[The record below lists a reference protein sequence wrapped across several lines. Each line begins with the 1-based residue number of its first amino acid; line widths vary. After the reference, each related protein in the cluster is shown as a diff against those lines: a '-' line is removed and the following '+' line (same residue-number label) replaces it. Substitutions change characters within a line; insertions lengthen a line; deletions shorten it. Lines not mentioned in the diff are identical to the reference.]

1 MTIGRVLA
9 LVLVLSFRIAAQ
21 TAAQTEAP
29 RTPPKADDRMK
40 ADVLL
45 IVAHPDDE
53 TGVSGYLA
61 QLLDQGK
68 RVAAVYLTHGEAG
81 HNNMGRERAVSL
93 GAHVRDERTGILV
106 LAPAREQLEL
116 EPADFVER
124 IADRVEDAPR
134 RRAVLLR
141 GSGIEPQILADG
153 WQRERWSEHA
163 RQANWAE
170 ISEE

>member
-1 MTIGRVLA
+1 MMSVRRVLA

-21 TAAQTEAP
+21 TAAQAEAP
-29 RTPPKADDRMK
+29 RTLPKADDRMK

-93 GAHVRDERTGILV
+93 GL
-106 LAPAREQLEL
+106 AREMELRHALTQLGVQNVWCL
-116 EPADFVER
+116 DGRDTPNQDGLQSLR
-124 IADRVEDAPR
+124 NLDHGMCC
-134 RRAVLLR
+134 RA
-141 GSGIEPQILADG
+141 
-153 WQRERWSEHA
+153 
-163 RQANWAE
+163 
-170 ISEE
+170 